1 MRGAFL
7 FLCFSGVN
15 CSDPDALRSTP
26 PTTLPVH
33 HEIGDHAE
41 RSLECVRRWRAVST
55 LSHSD
60 WRSGGQ
66 RRLEQNVCGM
76 GMGVAYQIF
85 GLSWEVGGQRDA
97 ILNVQ
102 VDHLSTRAD
111 DLRTRVDNLSARV
124 DDLSARVDD
133 LSTQVDNLTNEVRE
147 VRKLLNT
154 LLVCNIVLMAI
165 FVITSTLVLCNFCRP
180 NAPVP
185 PTPAL
190 TPSRCRPLLTCGPST
205 ERALVDIGRKH
216 KVHLR
221 GPSPSAIPFPNLL

>member
-1 MRGAFL
+1 M
-7 FLCFSGVN
+7 
-15 CSDPDALRSTP
+15 D
-26 PTTLPVH
+26 
-33 HEIGDHAE
+33 
-41 RSLECVRRWRAVST
+41 LE
-55 LSHSD
+55 
-60 WRSGGQ
+60 
-66 RRLEQNVCGM
+66 
-76 GMGVAYQIF
+76 VAYQMF
-85 GLSWEVGGQRDA
+85 GLFWEVGGQRDA
-97 ILNVQ
+97 ILNV
-102 VDHLSTRAD
+102 STRVD
-111 DLRTRVDNLSARV
+111 NMSGMVVSMSTRVDNLSTR
-124 DDLSARVDD
+124 
-133 LSTQVDNLTNEVRE
+133 VDNLTNEVRE

-216 KVHLR
+216 KFACYVGERHTTAQVHLR